1 MRILLIQGANMN
13 WLGRR
18 QPELYGTVSA
28 DDLEK
33 VLIRHASRN
42 GHSLKVFQTNIE
54 GEAIDRIYRAVEE
67 AADGLLMN
75 PAGFSYAGYAL
86 RDCLLGVDL
95 PYVEV
100 HMTNVEKRGIDPVTA
115 PVADG
120 FVSGLG
126 IDSYFVGFD
135 SLVEIVERRQ
145 AAAGARKEERP
156 AETDGSS

>member
-1 MRILLIQGANMN
+1 MRIMLIQGANMN

-28 DDLEK
+28 EDLEK
-33 VLIRHASRN
+33 MLVRHATRN
-42 GHSLKVFQTNIE
+42 GHSLKVFQSNIE

-75 PAGFSYAGYAL
+75 PAGFGYAGYAL
-86 RDCLLGVDL
+86 RDCILGVRL

-100 HMTNVEKRGIDPVTA
+100 HMTNVEKRGIHPVTA
-115 PVADG
+115 SVADG

-135 SLVEIVERRQ
+135 GLIDLLKERQ
-145 AAAGARKEERP
+145 AAGP
-156 AETDGSS
+156 APT

>member
-1 MRILLIQGANMN
+1 MRIMLIQGANMN

-28 DDLEK
+28 EDLEK
-33 VLIRHASRN
+33 MLVRHATRN
-42 GHSLKVFQTNIE
+42 GHSLKVFQSNIE

-75 PAGFSYAGYAL
+75 PAGFGYAGYAL
-86 RDCLLGVDL
+86 RDCILGVRL

-100 HMTNVEKRGIDPVTA
+100 HMTNVEKRGIHPVTA
-115 PVADG
+115 SVADG

-135 SLVEIVERRQ
+135 GLIDLLKERQ
-145 AAAGARKEERP
+145 AAGP
-156 AETDGSS
+156 ALT

>member
-28 DDLEK
+28 EDLEK
-33 VLIRHASRN
+33 MLIRHATRN

-75 PAGFSYAGYAL
+75 PAGFCYAGYAL
-86 RDCLLGVDL
+86 RDCILGAQL

-100 HMTNVEKRGIDPVTA
+100 HMTNVEKRGIKPVTA

-120 FVSGLG
+120 YVAGLG

-135 SLVEIVERRQ
+135 GLVDIVEKRQ
-145 AAAGARKEERP
+145 AVAGAP
-156 AETDGSS
+156 

>member
-1 MRILLIQGANMN
+1 MN

-28 DDLEK
+28 ADLETML
-33 VLIRHASRN
+33 VRHASRK

-54 GEAIDRIYRAVEE
+54 GEAIDRIYRATEE

-86 RDCLLGVDL
+86 RDCLLAVRM

-100 HMTNVEKRGIDPVTA
+100 HMTNMEKRGIHSVTA

-120 FVSGLG
+120 YVAGLG
-126 IDSYFVGFD
+126 TDSYFVGFD
-135 SLVEIVERRQ
+135 GLIEIVTRRQ
-145 AAAGARKEERP
+145 AAQTNP
-156 AETDGSS
+156 A

>member
-18 QPELYGTVSA
+18 QPELYGTVTA
-28 DDLEK
+28 ADLETM
-33 VLIRHASRN
+33 LDLHAKRG

-54 GEAIDRIYRAVEE
+54 GEAIDRIYRSMEE

-75 PAGFSYAGYAL
+75 PAGFTYAGYAL
-86 RDCLLGVDL
+86 RDCLLAVKL

-100 HMTNVEKRGIDPVTA
+100 HMTNVEKRGIHSVTA

-120 FVSGLG
+120 YVAGLG
-126 IDSYFVGFD
+126 TDSYFIGFD
-135 SLVEIVERRQ
+135 GLIEIITRRQ
-145 AAAGARKEERP
+145 AAADS
-156 AETDGSS
+156 T

>member
-1 MRILLIQGANMN
+1 MN

-28 DDLEK
+28 ADLETML
-33 VLIRHASRN
+33 VRHASRK

-54 GEAIDRIYRAVEE
+54 GEAIDRIYRATEE

-86 RDCLLGVDL
+86 RDCLLAVRM

-100 HMTNVEKRGIDPVTA
+100 HMTNMEKRGIHSVTA

-120 FVSGLG
+120 YVAGLG
-126 IDSYFVGFD
+126 TDSYFVGFD
-135 SLVEIVERRQ
+135 GLIEIVTRRQ
-145 AAAGARKEERP
+145 AAQPAGRDR
-156 AETDGSS
+156 

>member
-1 MRILLIQGANMN
+1 MRIMLIQGANMN

-28 DDLEK
+28 EDLEK
-33 VLIRHASRN
+33 MLVRHATRN
-42 GHSLKVFQTNIE
+42 GHSLKVFQSNIE

-75 PAGFSYAGYAL
+75 PAGFGYAGYAL
-86 RDCLLGVDL
+86 RDCILGVRL

-100 HMTNVEKRGIDPVTA
+100 HMTNVEKRGIHPVTA
-115 PVADG
+115 SVADG

-135 SLVEIVERRQ
+135 GLIELLKERQ
-145 AAAGARKEERP
+145 AAGP
-156 AETDGSS
+156 APT